1 MKKQIIWQGAI
12 LKKYKFFLFLF
23 LLNVIPSFSHAA
35 ERWILDKSLSTIE
48 FELPVLFAKN
58 VKGSFNTIDG
68 FVELDLN
75 QKENNKAIFY
85 VEVNDLDMN
94 YIKYKDL
101 LLSNVFFDAQQFP
114 KAVVDTKKFSYVNE
128 TEFSMDVE
136 LTIKGKSAIV
146 PLVINVKRLAEE
158 LVQIQSELIFS
169 RTAFEIGIGNWKNT
183 TILKDKVKLSTN
195 LASPVLLKKKKH
207 QMFQEK

>member
-35 ERWILDKSLSTIE
+35 ERWLLDKSLSTIE

-195 LASPVLLKKKKH
+195 LFL
-207 QMFQEK
+207 FRE

>member
-23 LLNVIPSFSHAA
+23 LLTVIPSFSHAA

-114 KAVVDTKKFSYVNE
+114 KAVVDTKKFSYLNE

-195 LASPVLLKKKKH
+195 LFL
-207 QMFQEK
+207 FRE

>member
-35 ERWILDKSLSTIE
+35 ERWVLDKSLSTIE

-195 LASPVLLKKKKH
+195 LFL
-207 QMFQEK
+207 FRE

>member
-23 LLNVIPSFSHAA
+23 LLNVIPSVCHAA

-48 FELPVLFAKN
+48 FELPILFAKN

-195 LASPVLLKKKKH
+195 LFL
-207 QMFQEK
+207 FRE

>member
-12 LKKYKFFLFLF
+12 LKKYKFFLFLI
-23 LLNVIPSFSHAA
+23 LLTVIPSFSHAA

-101 LLSNVFFDAQQFP
+101 LLSNVFFDARQFP

-195 LASPVLLKKKKH
+195 LFL
-207 QMFQEK
+207 FRE

>member
-1 MKKQIIWQGAI
+1 MKKLITWLDAL

-35 ERWILDKSLSTIE
+35 ERWLLDKSLSTIE

-169 RTAFEIGIGNWKNT
+169 RTAFEIGRGNWKNT
-183 TILKDKVKLSTN
+183 TILRDKVKLSTN
-195 LASPVLLKKKKH
+195 LFL
-207 QMFQEK
+207 FRE

>member
-1 MKKQIIWQGAI
+1 MKKQIIWQDVI
-12 LKKYKFFLFLF
+12 LKKFKFLLIFFLITL
-23 LLNVIPSFSHAA
+23 PHTSFAS
-35 ERWILDKSLSTIE
+35 ERWVLDKSLSTVE

-58 VKGSFNTIDG
+58 VKGTFNTIEG
-68 FVELDLN
+68 FVELDVN

-101 LLSNVFFDAQQFP
+101 LLSNVFFDTQQFP
-114 KAVVDTKKFSYVNE
+114 IAVVDTKKFSYASE
-128 TEFSMDVE
+128 KELALDIE
-136 LTIKGKSAIV
+136 LTIKGKSEIV
-146 PLVINVKRLAEE
+146 PLLINVKRLAEE

-183 TILKDKVKLSTN
+183 SILKDKVKLSTN
-195 LASPVLLKKKKH
+195 LFL
-207 QMFQEK
+207 FRE

>member
-1 MKKQIIWQGAI
+1 MKKQIIWQDAI
-12 LKKYKFFLFLF
+12 LKKYKFFLLLF
-23 LLNVIPSFSHAA
+23 LLNVITNLSHAA
-35 ERWILDKSLSTIE
+35 ERWVLDKSLSTIE

-58 VKGSFNTIDG
+58 VKGNFNTIEG
-68 FVELDLN
+68 FVELDVN

-94 YIKYKDL
+94 YIKYKNL

-114 KAVVDTKKFSYVNE
+114 KAVVDTKKFSYVDE
-128 TEFSMDVE
+128 TEFSLDVE
-136 LTIKGKSAIV
+136 LTIKGKSEIV
-146 PLVINVKRLAEE
+146 PLIINVKRLAEE

-183 TILKDKVKLSTN
+183 SILKDKVKLSAN
-195 LASPVLLKKKKH
+195 LFLFRK
-207 QMFQEK
+207 

>member
-114 KAVVDTKKFSYVNE
+114 KAVVDTKKFSYVDE

-169 RTAFEIGIGNWKNT
+169 RTSFEIGRGNWKNT

-195 LASPVLLKKKKH
+195 LFL
-207 QMFQEK
+207 FRE

>member
-136 LTIKGKSAIV
+136 LTIKGKSATV

-169 RTAFEIGIGNWKNT
+169 RTTFEIGIGNWKNT

-195 LASPVLLKKKKH
+195 LFL
-207 QMFQEK
+207 FRE

>member
-1 MKKQIIWQGAI
+1 MKKQIIWQDVI
-12 LKKYKFFLFLF
+12 LNKYKFFLFLF

-58 VKGSFNTIDG
+58 VKGNFNTIDG

-195 LASPVLLKKKKH
+195 LFL
-207 QMFQEK
+207 FRE